1 MGDLW
6 RSKKMSLV
14 QLVVQN
20 GAAHAVVS
28 KLGELGM
35 MQLRDLNAGQSFFKR
50 SFVDEVRECDDLQRI
65 LRSVEEQLVEAG
77 IAPSSSGATDS
88 SLPSLDTVD
97 AKLRAAEV
105 EVETLKASQSLFERN
120 NNALDEQSIVLEMG
134 KKFYKT
140 GAAPALTES
149 DMATSLLSLTEFG
162 GQASSML
169 SVLAGVI
176 KTESV
181 AALERVVFRA
191 TRGNAVFQQKTVKTK
206 LLDTSGKVPELVQKT
221 FFMVFFS
228 GAVLGDKVSK
238 IATYFGA
245 TLYKY
250 PSTALDHA
258 AMTYEVHKRKAESAQ
273 VLEQST
279 AILRGALTS
288 LAAAYGPW
296 SYVVAREKMVYDALN
311 KCEFDLK
318 RAVFIAEGWVATDEY
333 ETLVTSLQSAAVAQG
348 LDTRPII
355 NLIQSKLT
363 PPTYVPTNAFTS
375 GFQALVNTYGTP
387 RYREVNPGAFC
398 CILFPYLFGIMFGD
412 FGHGLLFAAFGYWL
426 ISKEK
431 EWEGKDLGD
440 MLEMVYG
447 GRYICFLN
455 GLFGAFVGL
464 LYNEAFAF
472 PMGFFGTS
480 RWEGFEEEGLS
491 GMTCEHLERC
501 ELSGPIYPVGID
513 PIWHVTEN
521 KITFFNSLKMKIS
534 IVVGVLQMSLGIYL
548 SLLNHLE
555 YKDVK
560 KVLFQFI
567 PEVTFFGGI
576 FGYLV
581 LTIFMKWST
590 DWSCPLDH
598 AAAEAGLP
606 AAEGGICQPAPSLL
620 TLLINMFMSPTA
632 DITVPLYGIE
642 CFGGAGNPDC
652 GGVAEAGYC
661 VYPALAAACPVSC
674 GAPVA
679 AGDFVDLLRAAT
691 VDEHTGATLSSE
703 YKICISPLQSYIQLK
718 LLLAAFV
725 AVPILLLA
733 IPLIEIYQHSGNKY
747 DNLDEDDHEAEDD
760 GHAFSVGDAFIHQ
773 GIHTIEFVLGGISN
787 TASYLRL
794 WALSLAHSQ
803 LAELFKDMI
812 LGAGL
817 KSGIENPALAAVA
830 TFIAFSMWAIISLI
844 VLMAMEN
851 LSSFLHALRLQ
862 WVEFQNK
869 FYYGDGQKWS
879 PFAFAAIGS
888 GAED

>member
-50 SFVDEVRECDDLQRI
+50 SFVRECDDLQRI

-77 IAPSSSGATDS
+77 IAPSSSGANDP

-105 EVETLKASQSLFERN
+105 E
-120 NNALDEQSIVLEMG
+120 
-134 KKFYKT
+134 FYKT
-140 GAAPALTES
+140 GAAPALSES

-258 AMTYEVHKRKAESAQ
+258 AMTYEVHKRKADHSQ

-296 SYVVAREKMVYDALN
+296 ARHVHDIAQVYDALN

-333 ETLVTSLQSAAVAQG
+333 EALVTSLQSAAVAQG

-375 GFQALVNTYGTP
+375 GFQALALVNTYGTP

-412 FGHGLLFAAFGYWL
+412 FGHGLLFAGFGYWL

-491 GMTCEHLERC
+491 GMTVDERPLADRC

-652 GGVAEAGYC
+652 AGVAEAGYC
-661 VYPALAAACPVSC
+661 
-674 GAPVA
+674 
-679 AGDFVDLLRAAT
+679 
-691 VDEHTGATLSSE
+691 
-703 YKICISPLQSYIQLK
+703 
-718 LLLAAFV
+718 
-725 AVPILLLA
+725 VPILLLA

-760 GHAFSVGDAFIHQ
+760 GHAFSAGDAFIHQ

-787 TASYLRL
+787 TAPGCLAHQASYLRL

-812 LGAGL
+812 LGAAP
-817 KSGIENPALAAVA
+817 NPALAAVA